1 MELTPAFRIGKS
13 IGGIVRNKRSS
24 RWLISSGTAIAAC
37 LVAGYLLIAGKHSG
51 PVHADS
57 GVTTEQAASQAG
69 AKVLPTDAPLKVE
82 PK

>member
-1 MELTPAFRIGKS
+1 MELTAAFRIGKPT
-13 IGGIVRNKRSS
+13 GGIVRNKRSA

-37 LVAGYLLIAGKHSG
+37 LATGYLLGGKHSG
-51 PVHADS
+51 AVHADS

-69 AKVLPTDAPLKVE
+69 AKFLPSDARLKIE

>member
-1 MELTPAFRIGKS
+1 M
-13 IGGIVRNKRSS
+13 RNKRSA

-37 LVAGYLLIAGKHSG
+37 LVAGYLLIGGKQSG
-51 PVHADS
+51 AVHVDS